1 MKNLTIYLI
10 FMIILSVVVYLLV
23 VKPIDQKYVD
33 AYKKCMQLVELEL
46 IEDESECQKYLSKN
60 NQ

>member
-1 MKNLTIYLI
+1 MRYLAIYLL
-10 FMIILSVVVYLLV
+10 FMLVLLVVVYLIV
-23 VKPIDQKYVD
+23 VKPIDQKYVE

-46 IEDESECQKYLSKN
+46 VEDESECQKYLRKN